1 MSGPQIGTWFY
12 SLAMAAAPD
21 VEGVRIAE
29 LVAALSYAAD
39 LGLGQPMAHCM
50 RQTVIAQRLAELVG
64 ASEAEREA
72 TYYLGLLMNVYCHAD
87 ASEQAKWFGDDI
99 SFKGD
104 TYDMLEL
111 STAQAIAFI
120 FRRVASHGSVGQRA
134 KRLASFATSGQKE
147 VMAFLTTHSTLGSQ
161 FAERLGLSVEA
172 CRAIKQGYEHWDGQ
186 GVPAG
191 LAGNQISLASRLV
204 HFASPIEVFDRR
216 RGVEAARTLA
226 RRQRGG
232 EFDPV
237 VADAFFEHASTVV
250 ADLDD
255 AADWDAILHAEPVLS
270 RRVSGA
276 ELDDVLLAMADLV
289 DMKSPYLAGHSRG
302 VANLASAAARV
313 GGMSEDDVTTLRR
326 AGYLHDLGRLGVSNA
341 IWDKT
346 TPLSESELE
355 RIRLH
360 PYLTDRM
367 LARIAALGRCREI
380 ASRHHER
387 LDGSGYP
394 RGLTAV
400 SLTPSDRI
408 LAAADVYH
416 GRIEPRPYRAPL
428 DPDQAASHLHAEVK
442 AGRLDGS
449 AVDAV
454 LTAAGHR
461 APARRTWPAG
471 LTAREVDVLQL
482 VARGYSNKQIATD
495 LVVSP
500 RTVAH
505 HVEHIYTKLGVSS
518 RALATFFATE
528 HGLMGSYESELGGP
542 AEKMG
547 SMTHVRIEP
556 PK

>member
-1 MSGPQIGTWFY
+1 
-12 SLAMAAAPD
+12 MAAAPD

-50 RQTVIAQRLAELVG
+50 RQTVIAQRLAALVG
-64 ASEAEREA
+64 ANEAEREA

-104 TYDMLEL
+104 GYDMLEM

-120 FRRVASHGSVGQRA
+120 IRRVGSHGSVPARA
-134 KRLASFATSGQKE
+134 KRLASFAASGQKE

-161 FAERLGLSVEA
+161 FAERLGLSDEA
-172 CRAIKQGYEHWDGQ
+172 CRAIKQGYEHWDGK
-186 GVPAG
+186 GVPTGAAG
-191 LAGNQISLASRLV
+191 DQISLASRLV
-204 HFASPIEVFDRR
+204 HFAGPIEVFDRR
-216 RGVEAARTLA
+216 RGVEAAKTLA
-226 RRQRGG
+226 RRKRGG
-232 EFDPV
+232 EYDPTV
-237 VADAFFEHASTVV
+237 SDLFFEHAPTVL
-250 ADLDD
+250 AGLDE
-255 AADWDAILHAEPVLS
+255 AAEWDAILDAQPVLS
-270 RRVSGA
+270 RRVRGA

-302 VANLASAAARV
+302 VGNLASTAALIY
-313 GGMSEDDVTTLRR
+313 GMSDDDATTLRR

-341 IWDKT
+341 IWDKAA
-346 TPLSESELE
+346 PLGESELE
-355 RIRLH
+355 RIRMH

-367 LARIAALGRCREI
+367 LARISSLGQCREI

-400 SLTPSDRI
+400 SLTPADRI

-416 GRIEPRPYRAPL
+416 GSTEPRPYRAPL
-428 DPDQAASHLHAEVK
+428 DPDQASSRLRAEAK

-454 LTAAGHR
+454 LAAAGHR
-461 APARRTWPAG
+461 APVRRTWPAG
-471 LTAREVDVLQL
+471 LTAREVDVLRL

-528 HGLMGSYESELGGP
+528 HGLMGSYESEFGGTG
-542 AEKMG
+542 KMG
-547 SMTHVRIEP
+547 SMTHAETESQQ
-556 PK
+556 

>member
-1 MSGPQIGTWFY
+1 MS
-12 SLAMAAAPD
+12 
-21 VEGVRIAE
+21 VRIAE

-104 TYDMLEL
+104 TYDLLEL
-111 STAQAIAFI
+111 STPQAIAFI
-120 FRRVASHGSVGQRA
+120 FRRVGSHGSVGQRA
-134 KRLASFATSGQKE
+134 RRLASFAASGQKE
-147 VMAFLTTHSTLGSQ
+147 VMAFLTTHSTLGAQ
-161 FAERLGLSVEA
+161 FAERLGLSDES
-172 CRAIKQGYEHWDGQ
+172 CRAIKQGYEQWDGKGAPG
-186 GVPAG
+186 GVAG
-191 LAGNQISLASRLV
+191 EQISLASRLV
-204 HFASPIEVFDRR
+204 HFASPVEVLVRR

-226 RRQRGG
+226 RRKSGA
-232 EFDPV
+232 EFDPE

-250 ADLDD
+250 AGLDD
-255 AADWDAILHAEPVLS
+255 AADWDAILQAEPVLS

-276 ELDDVLLAMADLV
+276 ELDDVLRATADLV

-302 VANLASAAARV
+302 VANLASAAASAA
-313 GGMSEDDVTTLRR
+313 GMSADDVRTLRR

-341 IWDKT
+341 IWDKAA
-346 TPLSESELE
+346 PLTESERE

-367 LARIAALGRCREI
+367 LARIASLSRCREI

-400 SLTPSDRI
+400 SLTASDRI

-416 GRIEPRPYRAPL
+416 ASTEPRPYRAPL
-428 DPDQAASHLHAEVK
+428 DADQAAGRLRAEVT
-442 AGRLDGS
+442 AGRLDAS

-461 APARRTWPAG
+461 APARRAWPAG

-482 VARGYSNKQIATD
+482 IARGCSNKQIASD

-528 HGLMGSYESELGGP
+528 HGLMGSYEAELSGP
-542 AEKMG
+542 SAKMG
-547 SMTHVRIEP
+547 SMTHARIEP
-556 PK
+556 PQ

>member
-1 MSGPQIGTWFY
+1 
-12 SLAMAAAPD
+12 MAAAPD
-21 VEGVRIAE
+21 GEGVRIAE

-72 TYYLGLLMNVYCHAD
+72 AYYLGLLMNVYCHAD

-111 STAQAIAFI
+111 NTGQAIAFI
-120 FRRVASHGSVGQRA
+120 FRRVGSHGTVGQRA
-134 KRLASFATSGQKE
+134 KRLASFAASGQKE
-147 VMAFLTTHSTLGSQ
+147 VMAFLTTHSTLGAQ
-161 FAERLGLSVEA
+161 FAERLGLSDES
-172 CRAIKQGYEHWDGQ
+172 CRAIKQGYEHWDGK
-186 GVPAG
+186 GVPGG
-191 LAGNQISLASRLV
+191 LAGDQVSLSSRLV

-216 RGVEAARTLA
+216 RGTEAARNLA
-226 RRQRGG
+226 RRRRGA
-232 EFDPV
+232 EFDPAI
-237 VADAFFEHASTVV
+237 ADAFFENAATVL
-250 ADLDD
+250 AGLDE
-255 AADWDAILHAEPVLS
+255 AAEWDAILRAEPVLS

-313 GGMSEDDVTTLRR
+313 SGMSGDDVVRLRR

-341 IWDKT
+341 IWDKAA
-346 TPLSESELE
+346 PLTESELE
-355 RIRLH
+355 RVRLH

-367 LARIAALGRCREI
+367 LARIGALGRCREI

-416 GRIEPRPYRAPL
+416 GSTEPRPYRAPL
-428 DPDQAASHLHAEVK
+428 DAEQAAGRLRTEVR
-442 AGRLDGS
+442 AGRLDGA
-449 AVDAV
+449 AVEAV

-461 APARRTWPAG
+461 APARRAWPAG

-482 VARGYSNKQIATD
+482 VARGYSNKQIASD

-528 HGLMGSYESELGGP
+528 HGLMGSYESEHAGTE
-542 AEKMG
+542 EKMG
-547 SMTHVRIEP
+547 SMTHARIERA
-556 PK
+556 K

>member
-1 MSGPQIGTWFY
+1 MASWFY
-12 SLAMAAAPD
+12 SSTVARAAGG
-21 VEGVRIAE
+21 EGVRIAE

-50 RQTVIAQRLAELVG
+50 RQTVIALRLASLVE

-72 TYYLGLLMNVYCHAD
+72 AYYLGLLMNVYCHAD

-104 TYDMLEL
+104 AFDMIEM
-111 STAQAIAFI
+111 STAQTIAFI
-120 FRRVASHGSVGQRA
+120 FRRVASHGSVSERA
-134 KRLASFATSGQKE
+134 KRVASFAASGQKE

-161 FAERLGLSVEA
+161 FAERLGLSDES
-172 CRAIKQGYEHWDGQ
+172 CRAIKQGYEHWDGK
-186 GVPAG
+186 GVPGG
-191 LAGNQISLASRLV
+191 LAGNQISVASRLV

-216 RGVEAARTLA
+216 RGLDAARVLA
-226 RRQRGG
+226 RRRSGA
-232 EFDPV
+232 EFDPA
-237 VADAFFEHASTVV
+237 VADAFVEHASTVL

-255 AADWDAILHAEPVLS
+255 SADWDAILQAEPVLS

-302 VANLASAAARV
+302 VANLASTAARV
-313 GGMSEDDVTTLRR
+313 SGMSVDDVTALRR
-326 AGYLHDLGRLGVSNA
+326 AGYLHDLGRLGVSNS
-341 IWDKT
+341 IWDKAA
-346 TPLSESELE
+346 PLTEAEQE

-367 LARIAALGRCREI
+367 LARIGALGRCREI

-400 SLTPSDRI
+400 SLTASDRI

-416 GRIEPRPYRAPL
+416 ASTEPRPYRAPL
-428 DPDQAASHLHAEVK
+428 DADEAASRLRAEVK
-442 AGRLDGS
+442 AARLDGA

-461 APARRTWPAG
+461 APARRGWPAA
-471 LTAREVDVLQL
+471 LTAREVEVLRL
-482 VARGYSNKQIATD
+482 VARGYSNKQIATN

-518 RALATFFATE
+518 RALATFYATE
-528 HGLMGSYESELGGP
+528 HGLIGSYEPELVGP
-542 AEKMG
+542 VAKMG
-547 SMTHVRIEP
+547 PMTHAPVEP
-556 PK
+556 PQ